1 MNRAAL
7 TRLRQRIEVLR
18 CPVCNR
24 LAVEPEPL
32 VPSKNL
38 YPDATNEELHELH
51 SIFANAAERKV
62 EVAPVLCQKC
72 RRPPIVDRL
81 ELDHLSD
88 DELNR
93 LVDILERIKGRNPL
107 ADEAK
112 GETPVY

>member
-7 TRLRQRIEVLR
+7 TRLRQRIDVLR

-24 LAVEPEPL
+24 LAIGPELP
-32 VPSKNL
+32 VPSKDR
-38 YPDATNEELHELH
+38 YPDATTEELQEIL

-62 EVAPVLCQKC
+62 EVAPKLCQKC
-72 RRPPIVDRL
+72 HRPPIVDRL
-81 ELDHLSD
+81 ELTHLSD

-93 LVDILERIKGRNPL
+93 LVEIFEGIQGRNPL
-107 ADEAK
+107 TDEAK

>member
-7 TRLRQRIEVLR
+7 TRLRQRIDVLR

-38 YPDATNEELHELH
+38 YPNATTEELLELH
-51 SIFANAAERKV
+51 SLFANAAERKV
-62 EVAPVLCQKC
+62 EVAPRLCQKC
-72 RRPPIVDRL
+72 HRPPIVDRL
-81 ELDHLSD
+81 QLDHLSD

-93 LVDILERIKGRNPL
+93 IQQIFQGIHERDASSN
-107 ADEAK
+107 DAK